1 MKYRISAAALLL
13 ALLLSACGGEKF
25 SLPIEV
31 PPGSQ
36 GFAYSYEEVS
46 SPSGRIELACGEGL
60 GDTRVALLPVDD
72 TRPPEPA
79 YITPGMPAVIEVEKG
94 KWYKVGVDLP
104 NSGGEPL
111 RVYVEASR
119 VEVRIE

>member
-46 SPSGRIELACGEGL
+46 SPSGRIELACGRAWGIQ
-60 GDTRVALLPVDD
+60 GWPCCPWTIPARRSLPILP
-72 TRPPEPA
+72 RACPP
-79 YITPGMPAVIEVEKG
+79 
-94 KWYKVGVDLP
+94 
-104 NSGGEPL
+104 S
-111 RVYVEASR
+111 
-119 VEVRIE
+119 